1 MVAAVF
7 PSIAAAKWWMNGCHS
22 SDSVDLNNKYLTPNW
37 ASFSKGELKEKHC
50 GKYGAYL
57 WQLLWL
63 LGSLLLLQVLRIL
76 FPLSIGVLEPPLVP
90 RLTGDGG
97 RRGGGDNGTIAA

>member
-22 SDSVDLNNKYLTPNW
+22 SDSVDLNNV
-37 ASFSKGELKEKHC
+37 SKGDLKEKHC

-76 FPLSIGVLEPPLVP
+76 FPLSIGVLEPPFVP
-90 RLTGDGG
+90 RLTGDDGW
-97 RRGGGDNGTIAA
+97 RGGGDNGTIAA